1 MSSNQIL
8 VFIAGPSPT
17 KAELALA
24 KKYSTRCFRN
34 ASAHSEGNS
43 EPHRFAVAV
52 SEDLIPSGYKR
63 EGEEEAASEEA
74 STPEQ
79 KAEAAKLP
87 WTVKSE
93 EAPSLGIAST
103 EE

>member
-24 KKYSTRCFRN
+24 KKHSTRCFRN

-52 SEDLIPSGYKR
+52 SDDLIPSGYKR
-63 EGEEEAASEEA
+63 EGEEAVAGEEA
-74 STPEQ
+74 PTAEQ
-79 KAEAAKLP
+79 KAASAKLP
-87 WTVKSE
+87 WTTESE
-93 EAPSLGIAST
+93 EVPSLGIAAT

>member
-17 KAELALA
+17 KAETTLA

-87 WTVKSE
+87 WTTKSE
-93 EAPSLGIAST
+93 EAPSLGIAAT